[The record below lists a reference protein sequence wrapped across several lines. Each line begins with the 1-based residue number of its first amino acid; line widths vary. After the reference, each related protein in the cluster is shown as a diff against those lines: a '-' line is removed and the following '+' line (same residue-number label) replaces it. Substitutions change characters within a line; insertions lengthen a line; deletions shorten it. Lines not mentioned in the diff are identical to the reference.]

1 MQPFSI
7 YTQIKYVTVHNHKI
21 IETHCI
27 TIQLQ
32 VMVTV
37 RQLKLLGHG
46 HEEIVIIVMKT
57 QR

>member
-1 MQPFSI
+1 MLLSTTNQM
-7 YTQIKYVTVHNHKI
+7 
-21 IETHCI
+21 IERHYI

-37 RQLKLLGHG
+37 RQLKVLGHVR
-46 HEEIVIIVMKT
+46 EEIVIIVMKT